1 MKLELDAD
9 EARELLSLIVD
20 GIGAEAG
27 LAGEDRALLK
37 RWRSVSMKTA
47 SEGMKELAAK
57 VNADLER
64 ALRTKEK
71 SAIRKPDWV

>member
-9 EARELLSLIVD
+9 EARELLSLLVD
-20 GIGAEAG
+20 RIAAEAG
-27 LAGEDRALLK
+27 LSDEDRALLK
-37 RWRSVSMKTA
+37 RWRSESMKTA
-47 SEGMKELAAK
+47 SAGMTELTAK

>member
-9 EARELLSLIVD
+9 EARELLSLLVD
-20 GIGAEAG
+20 RIAAEAG
-27 LAGEDRALLK
+27 LSDEDRALLK
-37 RWRSVSMKTA
+37 RWRSESMKTA
-47 SEGMKELAAK
+47 SAGMQELTAK
-57 VNADLER
+57 VNGDLER